1 MPSVKSL
8 FPSWPVLQHAD
19 RVTLG
24 ANDATEREDF
34 MTAKEAYGK
43 LYRGVLR
50 ELTKWADDEL
60 VGVYKLAKADAHSEI
75 SKLIK
80 AELDRRGTKKG
91 KLAK

>member
-1 MPSVKSL
+1 
-8 FPSWPVLQHAD
+8 
-19 RVTLG
+19 
-24 ANDATEREDF
+24 
-34 MTAKEAYGK
+34 
-43 LYRGVLR
+43 LR
-50 ELTKWADDEL
+50 ELTKWVDHEL

>member
-1 MPSVKSL
+1 
-8 FPSWPVLQHAD
+8 
-19 RVTLG
+19 
-24 ANDATEREDF
+24 

-60 VGVYKLAKADAHSEI
+60 VGVYKLAKADARSET

-91 KLAK
+91 KPAK

>member
-1 MPSVKSL
+1 
-8 FPSWPVLQHAD
+8 
-19 RVTLG
+19 
-24 ANDATEREDF
+24 

-80 AELDRRGTKKG
+80 AELESPRGTKKG

>member
-1 MPSVKSL
+1 
-8 FPSWPVLQHAD
+8 
-19 RVTLG
+19 
-24 ANDATEREDF
+24 
-34 MTAKEAYGK
+34 MTAKEANEK

-60 VGVYKLAKADAHSEI
+60 IGVYKLAKADANFEI

-80 AELDRRGTKKG
+80 AEIDRRGPQKD

>member
-1 MPSVKSL
+1 
-8 FPSWPVLQHAD
+8 
-19 RVTLG
+19 VTLG
-24 ANDATEREDF
+24 SNDATEREDF
-34 MTAKEAYGK
+34 MTAKEAYEK

-60 VGVYKLAKADAHSEI
+60 IGVYKLAKADAHSET

-91 KLAK
+91 KPAK